1 MGIAVCIPRLEANPK
16 ANPDSTSNPNA
27 KYKKCSSREIQV
39 LATTSRSWATA
50 AASCAVL
57 TCCEGPN
64 IRLSSVIKSTI
75 LSADILLA
83 SFVIL
88 EENQD
93 RPELAL
99 MKPRLSASLLRL
111 FSGTSSSVLVL
122 PGRVGAIAI
131 RVARQQAVSGNRR
144 VSRED
149 EVWQVR
155 SPHPA
160 IPPLRRKALPGEEC
174 GLVGELFSLREPL
187 SGGPS

>member
-1 MGIAVCIPRLEANPK
+1 
-16 ANPDSTSNPNA
+16 
-27 KYKKCSSREIQV
+27 
-39 LATTSRSWATA
+39 
-50 AASCAVL
+50 
-57 TCCEGPN
+57 
-64 IRLSSVIKSTI
+64 
-75 LSADILLA
+75 
-83 SFVIL
+83 
-88 EENQD
+88 
-93 RPELAL
+93 

-144 VSRED
+144 VSREE

-174 GLVGELFSLREPL
+174 GLVGEWFSLREPL
-187 SGGPS
+187 AGGPL